1 MLIGNEEDFT
11 ACLGLEVAGV
21 DERLTGLDPSAF
33 EAMIEEATRQFPNLK
48 VVATTL
54 REVHSAT
61 RNDWGAVAWSAEE
74 GFVHAT
80 PRRDLEILDR
90 VGGGDSFVAG
100 LAYGAALGHDA
111 AKRRW
116 NGALRTARSR

>member
-1 MLIGNEEDFT
+1 
-11 ACLGLEVAGV
+11 
-21 DERLTGLDPSAF
+21 
-33 EAMIEEATRQFPNLK
+33 MIEQASAEFPNLK

-61 RNDWGAVAWSAEE
+61 RNDWGAVAWSAES

-90 VGGGDSFVAG
+90 VGGGDSVRRGPRVRAAHG
-100 LAYGAALGHDA
+100 HGRSQDAVEWGAAH
-111 AKRRW
+111 
-116 NGALRTARSR
+116 GALAMTTPGDTSTATLDEVRSLVGGAGARVRR

>member
-1 MLIGNEEDFT
+1 MST
-11 ACLGLEVAGV
+11 SV
-21 DERLTGLDPSAF
+21 LTGLDPSAF
-33 EAMIEEATRQFPNLK
+33 EAMIEQATEQFPNLK

-54 REVHSAT
+54 REVRSAT
-61 RNDWGAVAWSAEE
+61 RNDWSAVAWSAES

-100 LAYGAALGHDA
+100 LAYGMLSRDGPE
-111 AKRRW
+111 RR
-116 NGALRTARSR
+116 G